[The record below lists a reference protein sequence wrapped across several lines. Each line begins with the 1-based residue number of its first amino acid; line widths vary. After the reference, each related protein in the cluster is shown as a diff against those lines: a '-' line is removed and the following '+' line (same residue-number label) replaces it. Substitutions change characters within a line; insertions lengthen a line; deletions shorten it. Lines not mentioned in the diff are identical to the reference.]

1 MHRDGNI
8 KCRQI
13 YYFDLNDS
21 IKMLFMPCLDSEKNL
36 CRSCSPG
43 FRVGVFVRVR
53 THGRTLRLL
62 HRLIRAWHQAHMNKQ
77 SLTAC
82 FFSICPFHC
91 WYLDRWHDVPD
102 TQVFP
107 LGERKDPRKVLRDS
121 KMCPP
126 ARVSWSY
133 ILDKM
138 CHI

>member
-13 YYFDLNDS
+13 YDIDLNDS

-36 CRSCSPG
+36 CRSCFPE

-53 THGRTLRLL
+53 TDGRTLRLL
-62 HRLIRAWHQAHMNKQ
+62 HRLTRAWHQAHMNKQ

-91 WYLDRWHDVPD
+91 WYLDRWHDVTD

-107 LGERKDPRKVLRDS
+107 QWKERSKEGIKGFKDVPTSQSLLELHFR
-121 KMCPP
+121 
-126 ARVSWSY
+126 
-133 ILDKM
+133 
-138 CHI
+138 